1 MSNRFDIRYV
11 LPLELAGNGQF
22 NIAHAMGECGGG
34 ERV

>member
-1 MSNRFDIRYV
+1 V

-22 NIAHAMGECGGG
+22 NIASAKGECGGG